1 MSFFRRLFEK
11 LGFTKKEVK
20 VLVVGL
26 DNSGKTT
33 ILNHLKSK
41 KVPMRRRC
49 TCARLGRRH
58 AHLSAGSE

>member
-41 KVPMRRRC
+41 KVPMRRRD
-49 TCARLGRRH
+49 
-58 AHLSAGSE
+58 AHVRVRA